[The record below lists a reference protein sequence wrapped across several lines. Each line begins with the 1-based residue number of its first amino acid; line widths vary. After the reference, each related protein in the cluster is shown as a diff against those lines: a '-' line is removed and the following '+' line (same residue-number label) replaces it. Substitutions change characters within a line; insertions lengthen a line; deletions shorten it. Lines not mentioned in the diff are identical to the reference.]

1 MSNLLL
7 FLSPC
12 PNDTFM
18 LDAWLNKQADTFD
31 LPVKFS
37 FYDIK
42 TLNELSANCIADI
55 TKLSVLTAANVLNN
69 YQILTSGAA
78 IGYENGPLVV
88 SKKKIYPD
96 EIPYLK
102 IAVPGINTTAFA
114 LLKIFYNKLYSIKE
128 YFFYEIEDV
137 ILDNEADAG
146 LIIHESRFTYQQ
158 KGLKLVIDLGK
169 LWHQK
174 FNLPLPLGIFA
185 VKRTLDINTK
195 LKINELIKESILFA
209 FKNPHI
215 SYKFVIEN
223 AQVKDTQVITNHI
236 SLYVNDYSV
245 NMGEIGKKSIYTF
258 FEEANKIDL
267 INNNFKTQSVFV
279 S

>member
-1 MSNLLL
+1 
-7 FLSPC
+7 
-12 PNDTFM
+12 
-18 LDAWLNKQADTFD
+18 
-31 LPVKFS
+31 
-37 FYDIK
+37 
-42 TLNELSANCIADI
+42 
-55 TKLSVLTAANVLNN
+55 
-69 YQILTSGAA
+69 
-78 IGYENGPLVV
+78 
-88 SKKKIYPD
+88 
-96 EIPYLK
+96 
-102 IAVPGINTTAFA
+102 VPGINTTAFA

-185 VKRTLDINTK
+185 VKRTLDNNTK